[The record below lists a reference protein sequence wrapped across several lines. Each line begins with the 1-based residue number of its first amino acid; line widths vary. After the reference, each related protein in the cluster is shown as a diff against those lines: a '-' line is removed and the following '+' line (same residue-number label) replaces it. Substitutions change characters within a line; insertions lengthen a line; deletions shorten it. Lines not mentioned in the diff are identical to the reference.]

1 MRHVTVKGDNSLL
14 FRKLNE
20 MNVMHR
26 VIMTGTPLNNNIREL
41 FNLMNF
47 LDPDEW
53 TDLESLAKEYEEL
66 TEDLVH
72 QLHARLKPYFLRR
85 IKSDVLQLPPKNE
98 VIVPVSMA
106 PLQKE
111 IYRSIL
117 SQNLDILR
125 TLIQPSAA
133 TAQGRHLGIKTKM
146 SNILMQLRKCLQHPY
161 LISDTIE
168 PRDLT
173 SSEAHER
180 LISASAK
187 LRLLRSL
194 LPRLKARGHRV
205 LLFSQ
210 FVIALNIVE
219 DFLIGEGY
227 KYLRLDGDTKQS
239 IRQKGMDEFN
249 KPDSDIFIY
258 ILSTRAG
265 GVGINLYTADTV
277 IIFDPDFNPHQ
288 DLQAIARSHRYGQ
301 QKTCL
306 VFKLMVKDSAEEKIM
321 QAGKKKLVLD
331 HLIVQKM
338 DDDENDSN
346 DLKSILTF
354 GAKALFEDD
363 PNSRDITYTDIDL
376 DKLIEKT
383 EIEGEKDDVAKESG
397 LQFSF
402 AKVWAA
408 DKDAFEDIGDDAQDV
423 AQDDSW
429 AQALERI
436 AATKNVA
443 QEKEVM
449 GRGVRRKAAATFPQQ
464 ELGYIEGLEDT
475 PRARKSNSKN
485 KHRPPKFGTSSDS
498 DVYAESAPG
507 DDTDSSMNMD
517 PALLLKLEKRD
528 LHQRES
534 DTQMQSQSTV
544 RDDVCGLC
552 DEVHGPGACVM
563 TDDAANLVEY
573 RKILLRSDAEPE
585 PAREAAID
593 AIDEE
598 LRRRGQWHLILDQP
612 RKKAKLT
619 SKRVPEPQ
627 PKQWNLQVNEY
638 RSSAPSVPT
647 NHKGTPR
654 FVQQTGEK
662 PNMPPSVPPSH
673 DTIRFKQPTSK
684 KIPPPPPMLPS
695 KRLTPP
701 HPQASSS
708 KKHKQNG
715 SPNCAICSGPWHI
728 IKACPLVAGATT
740 ESIEKLLVRFSG
752 DVNNV
757 PIVERLRRVLDKRR
771 RRAERGGD
779 GATR

>member
-1 MRHVTVKGDNSLL
+1 M
-14 FRKLNE
+14 
-20 MNVMHR
+20 
-26 VIMTGTPLNNNIREL
+26 I
-41 FNLMNF
+41 
-47 LDPDEW
+47 
-53 TDLESLAKEYEEL
+53 
-66 TEDLVH
+66 
-72 QLHARLKPYFLRR
+72 
-85 IKSDVLQLPPKNE
+85 
-98 VIVPVSMA
+98 
-106 PLQKE
+106 
-111 IYRSIL
+111 
-117 SQNLDILR
+117 
-125 TLIQPSAA
+125 
-133 TAQGRHLGIKTKM
+133 
-146 SNILMQLRKCLQHPY
+146 
-161 LISDTIE
+161 
-168 PRDLT
+168 
-173 SSEAHER
+173 
-180 LISASAK
+180 
-187 LRLLRSL
+187 
-194 LPRLKARGHRV
+194 
-205 LLFSQ
+205 
-210 FVIALNIVE
+210 
-219 DFLIGEGY
+219 
-227 KYLRLDGDTKQS
+227 DGQS
-239 IRQKGMDEFN
+239 R
-249 KPDSDIFIY
+249 
-258 ILSTRAG
+258 
-265 GVGINLYTADTV
+265 
-277 IIFDPDFNPHQ
+277 
-288 DLQAIARSHRYGQ
+288 
-301 QKTCL
+301 TCL
-306 VFKLMVKDSAEEKIM
+306 D
-321 QAGKKKLVLD
+321 
-331 HLIVQKM
+331 
-338 DDDENDSN
+338 
-346 DLKSILTF
+346 
-354 GAKALFEDD
+354 
-363 PNSRDITYTDIDL
+363 TDIDL

-449 GRGVRRKAAATFPQQ
+449 GRGVRRKAAATFPQVGFWFFRDMTGPLTPFQQ

-552 DEVHGPGACVM
+552 DEVHGPGACAM

-585 PAREAAID
+585 PARVSRSLTLRRIAFIETQEAAID

-598 LRRRGQWHLILDQP
+598 LRRRGQWHLIFDQP

-740 ESIEKLLVRFSG
+740 ERYETCVRLDMSVITPLLASRSCSCGFLV
-752 DVNNV
+752 
-757 PIVERLRRVLDKRR
+757 
-771 RRAERGGD
+771 
-779 GATR
+779 T